1 MIDLFDCVLPHG
13 ISLSCRGFG
22 SPRAARRVV
31 LLHGFPEGAFIWDVV
46 MAGLIN
52 VARCVAPNLRGYERS
67 SSPLGVKAY
76 RAKHVVA
83 DIAALIESIGA
94 PIDLLVAHDWGG
106 AVAWNL
112 AAQQPE
118 LMKQLLIINSP
129 HPATFLREL
138 RDSPVQQAASAY
150 MNFLCREDAAALLAE
165 NDFERLWPFFTNMG
179 GAPWLDEAR
188 RAQYRALWREG
199 LEGALN
205 YYRASP
211 LRPPTAPCDAIHRLV
226 FPPGFVNV
234 KVPTTV
240 LWGEADTAL
249 PITLLDGLAGFV
261 EQIDIQRVPGASHWI
276 VDEQP
281 GLLIGTIARML
292 AVTPPRTDP

>member
-1 MIDLFDCVLPHG
+1 MDLFDRVLPHG
-13 ISLSCRGFG
+13 ISLSCRASGL
-22 SPRAARRVV
+22 PQAAPRVV
-31 LLHGFPEGAFIWDVV
+31 LLHGFPEGAFIWDEV
-46 MAGLIN
+46 MAGLVS
-52 VARCVAPNLRGYERS
+52 VAHCVAPNLRGYERS
-67 SSPLGVKAY
+67 SSPLGVEAY
-76 RAKHVVA
+76 RAKLVVA

-112 AAQQPE
+112 AAQHPE
-118 LMKQLLIINSP
+118 LMKRLLVINSP

-138 RDSPVQQAASAY
+138 RDNPAQQAASAY

-165 NDFERLWPFFTNMG
+165 NDFKRLWKFLTNMG

-188 RAQYRALWREG
+188 RVQYRALWRQG
-199 LEGALN
+199 MEGALN

-211 LRPPTAPCDAIHRLV
+211 LRPPTAPCNAIHRLV
-226 FPPGFVNV
+226 FPPGLVNV

-249 PITLLDGLAGFV
+249 PISLLDGLVGFV
-261 EQIDIQRVPGASHWI
+261 EQIDIQRVPAASHWI
-276 VDEQP
+276 VHEQP
-281 GLLIGTIARML
+281 GLIIETIARLL
-292 AVTPPRTDP
+292 AVTPPRTDL